1 MKLKKLT
8 VIALLIVLFVS
19 QITWITFNNYS
30 NAAENVGKFHYD
42 QLEPE
47 GKVIYD
53 AMYNMYIQGIL
64 KTGTQDYDLVENG
77 FLTENQ
83 VKEYAN
89 GNSTLISAMNAARY
103 AFYADYPEIF
113 YVSFQ
118 YLTIRTTKDANN
130 KYHAY
135 LGSGRRANYYTS
147 GFNNQEEVEEAIQA
161 FDAKVNEIVEK
172 AKNIETTGNKVV
184 EQIKLVHNEI
194 INIAGYRLEPDCKD
208 GNEGFL
214 GTPYGVLVKREAVC
228 EGYSRALKTILDK
241 LGINCILVQGVHQ
254 EEDCAPITHM
264 WNYVQIEKETNQA
277 KARSLKARS
286 AETQGVWYAIDATL
300 DDPFSRTI
308 HVPGQDYSDRE
319 PGWDIVEGFENTR
332 YCLVGTETMNKEHT
346 PLEEVE
352 AAGNYTFKY
361 PELNVEDY
369 GIDTVINNNGL
380 LIKYKQEG
388 TATEEY
394 AAGDY
399 YVSYNGKGLAGSMED
414 GKYILVKYYQYQP
427 GYDRWDVSPWCYFVP
442 EVYAGGFVDYDDH
455 IYLTM
460 PNSEYLEFAVTTL
473 EPGDY
478 QNDPSKLSYQGDE
491 SDFLAKSEKMYNPNG
506 DFKGKPH
513 IVKQTPESK
522 SSLRVGKTYHI
533 DVTYDDDLVLKE
545 GVESI
550 GYRLES
556 NGPTGAVETKIE
568 NLEFDGKRRIT
579 FDLTFSKM
587 FADDMSR
594 YWVYLTGVVGRNS
607 GKEPEYI
614 TYAAINMLR
623 TCPFNMNKSQSWEV
637 FAKPSLLANE
647 DLSIS
652 DWKTDDG
659 EPVSEKLKA
668 RIALVTTST
677 TTEEKESMN
686 NLMEEQLPNK
696 EIIKS
701 ETYNISLN
709 LCNKYVISTG
719 HKVQISLGF
728 PAGYGPEDE
737 GVTFKA
743 YHFSRDAAGN
753 VTGVDEI
760 PCMVTRYG
768 LIITCD
774 SFSPFAIAVVEKDE
788 TTEPQERAVM
798 LSTTDGGKIETA
810 NTDQGNIITL
820 SPNKSRNLNIVPD
833 DGYEIEEITVC
844 GNKIDVSNK
853 DSMNITV
860 NYEDAKDGENIV
872 YVTFVAKE
880 VAEKAEERQEVVVE
894 PIVTGKPEDT
904 KIPNFS
910 TTITKLDDNTIYS
923 GNEFS
928 VNVNIH
934 NLKNIEKGLIAL
946 GGQLEYDSDILERI
960 DITSQSNWDIAG
972 GFNEENFK
980 FITDNKDY
988 ISEDSTIFTIKFK
1001 VKESIEDTTKTII
1014 KIKNIVAS
1022 NAVMDITSEDAEL
1035 EVEIQKSLDS
1045 FTSEIYT
1052 IDNEYVTKITA
1063 KTTVGEFKENVGAYP
1078 NIIIK
1083 DKDGNTVT
1091 DSDLVATGMTVEVG
1105 ESIKRTLVVTGDLNG
1120 DGEITVTDLAQLKL
1134 HYIEKELLTG
1144 ASLKAADM
1152 NYEGQITITDLAKLK
1167 LVLIGSA
1174 EGE

>member
-1 MKLKKLT
+1 MKLKKAI
-8 VIALLIVLFVS
+8 VICLLIAFFVS
-19 QITWITFNNYS
+19 QITWITFTNSSY
-30 NAAENVGKFHYD
+30 ATENVGNFHYD

-47 GKVIYD
+47 GKLIYD
-53 AMYNMYIQGIL
+53 AIYNMYIQGIL

-89 GNSTLISAMNAARY
+89 GNTKLISAMNSARY

-172 AKNIETTGNKVV
+172 AKNIETTENKVV

-254 EEDCAPITHM
+254 EEGYAPITHM

-277 KARSLKARS
+277 KARS

-300 DDPFSRTI
+300 DDPFSRVI
-308 HVPGQDYSDRE
+308 HIPGQDYSDRE

-369 GIDTVINNNGL
+369 GIDTVTNNNGL

-394 AAGDY
+394 EAGDY
-399 YVSYNGKGLAGSMED
+399 YVSYNGKGLAESMED
-414 GKYILVKYYQYQP
+414 GKYILVKFYQYQP
-427 GYDRWDVSPWCYFVP
+427 GYDRWDVSPWCYFLP
-442 EVYAGGFVDYDDH
+442 DVYAGGFVDYGDH

-473 EPGDY
+473 SPYQEGDSY
-478 QNDPSKLSYQGDE
+478 PTLSYQGDE
-491 SDFLAKSEKMYNPNG
+491 SDFLAKSEKLYNPNG

-513 IVKQTPESK
+513 IIKQTPAPITNLK
-522 SSLRVGKTYHI
+522 VGTTYHI
-533 DVTYDDDLVLKE
+533 DVTYDDDLVLEE

-568 NLEFDGKRRIT
+568 NFEFDGKRRIT

-594 YWVYLTGVVGRNS
+594 YWIYITGVVGKNS

-614 TYAAINMLR
+614 TYAAVNMMR

-652 DWKTDDG
+652 DWQTSDG

-709 LCNKYVISTG
+709 LCNRYVISTG

-743 YHFSRDAAGN
+743 YHFSRDEAGN
-753 VTGVDEI
+753 VIGVDEI

-810 NTDQGNIITL
+810 NTDEGNMITL
-820 SPNKSRNLNIVPD
+820 SPNESRNLNIVPD

-844 GNKIDVSNK
+844 GNKVNVTDKN
-853 DSMNITV
+853 SMNVAV

-880 VAEKAEERQEVVVE
+880 VAEKAEERQETVVE
-894 PIVTGKPEDT
+894 PIVSGKPEDT
-904 KIPNFS
+904 TTPSFS
-910 TTITKLDDNTIYS
+910 TTITKTDDKTIYP
-923 GNEFS
+923 GVEFS

-934 NLKNIEKGLIAL
+934 DLKNIERGLIAI
-946 GGQLEYDSDILERI
+946 GGQLEYDSNVLEKI
-960 DITSQSNWDIAG
+960 DITTQNNWDIAG

-980 FITDNKDY
+980 FVTDNNNY

-1001 VKESIEDTTKTII
+1001 AKESIEDATKTIV

-1022 NAVMDITSEDAEL
+1022 NAVIDIASKDAELEL
-1035 EVEIQKSLDS
+1035 EVEIQENPDNL
-1045 FTSEIYT
+1045 TSEIYT
-1052 IDNEYVTKITA
+1052 IDNEYITKITA
-1063 KTTVGEFKENVGAYP
+1063 KTTVGEFKANVEAYP

-1083 DKDGNTVT
+1083 DKNGNTVT
-1091 DSDLVATGMTVEVG
+1091 DSNLVATGMTVEVG
-1105 ESIKRTLVVTGDLNG
+1105 ETIKRTLVVTGDING

-1144 ASLKAADM
+1144 ANLKAADM
-1152 NYEGQITITDLAKLK
+1152 NDDNEISITDLAQIKLI
-1167 LVLIGSA
+1167 LIDLA
-1174 EGE
+1174 KVK